1 MIKTTINLN
10 KILYSLPI
18 YLPEFINRDH
28 GETLELK
35 IPDSLFLNNLLCQ
48 IRGETIKF
56 SKNLSR
62 RTNKLEL
69 ELIDSITQ
77 LEIEIDCYDI
87 NINNKLEELTNLN
100 IQLQS
105 IREEKLK
112 GHQIRSRYQHIK
124 DWEKPSKYF
133 LNLEKKN

>member
-1 MIKTTINLN
+1 M
-10 KILYSLPI
+10 
-18 YLPEFINRDH
+18 
-28 GETLELK
+28 
-35 IPDSLFLNNLLCQ
+35 CQ
-48 IRGETIKF
+48 IRGETITF

-62 RTNKLEL
+62 KTNKLES

-100 IQLQS
+100 VQLQS
-105 IREEKLK
+105 IREDKLK

-133 LNLEKKN
+133 LNLEKIFYLNKNIAELKLNAD